1 MGKFQEIIAGN
12 TPVLV
17 DFFAEW
23 CGPCKMMKPVLEEL
37 KHKMGDRLIVLKIDI
52 DKNQPM
58 AMAYQIQSVP
68 TLILWK
74 NGQIAWRQSGAL
86 PLYELGKFYRPISE
100 KRVHGER
107 ELPSFP
113 SRKSSFLSR
122 VPYYFVPLQRL
133 KKRGQAIVTHSL
145 PLFCTHIEQSKSL

>member
-74 NGQIAWRQSGAL
+74 NGQIAWQQSGAL
-86 PLYELGKFYRPISE
+86 PLYELEQI
-100 KRVHGER
+100 
-107 ELPSFP
+107 L
-113 SRKSSFLSR
+113 SSYL
-122 VPYYFVPLQRL
+122 
-133 KKRGQAIVTHSL
+133 
-145 PLFCTHIEQSKSL
+145 